1 MSSST
6 IEAPL
11 ARSSGLNSKSWLAAL
26 VRPIKRGIAWI
37 EFRRQLRCDMKEL
50 MALDDRLLADIGLR
64 RGQIEYVAQYGH
76 LPKVTD
82 HDG

>member
-11 ARSSGLNSKSWLAAL
+11 ARSAGLNSKSWLAAL
-26 VRPIKRGIAWI
+26 VAIKRGIAWI
-37 EFRRQLRCDMKEL
+37 EVRRQQRRAMKEL

-64 RGQIEYVAQYGH
+64 RGQIEYMAQYGH
-76 LPKVTD
+76 LTKETD

>member
-6 IEAPL
+6 IEARL
-11 ARSSGLNSKSWLAAL
+11 ARSAGLNSESWPATLARA
-26 VRPIKRGIAWI
+26 IKRGIAWI
-37 EFRRQLRCDMKEL
+37 EFRYRQRREMKEL

-64 RGQIEYVAQYGH
+64 RGQVQYLAQYGH
-76 LPKVTD
+76 LSKVTD